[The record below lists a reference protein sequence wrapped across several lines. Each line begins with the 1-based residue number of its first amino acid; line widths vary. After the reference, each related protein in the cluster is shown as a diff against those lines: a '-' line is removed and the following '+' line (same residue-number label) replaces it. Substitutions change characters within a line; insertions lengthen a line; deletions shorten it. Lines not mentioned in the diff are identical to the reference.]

1 MAQRIETI
9 NDLKRQI
16 DCVMG
21 RVLCQLK
28 LENVRLV
35 DVFSGEIIE
44 EADIFIDQGKIIDAG
59 RACRANAFETV
70 NLHGA
75 LVAPGFIDA
84 HVHIESGMLTPI
96 QFARLVAPYGTT
108 TIVADPHEIA
118 NVAGIKGIRFMMQ
131 EAKTAEIAAP
141 KLCSGNSL

>member
-1 MAQRIETI
+1 
-9 NDLKRQI
+9 
-16 DCVMG
+16 MG
-21 RVLCQLK
+21 RVPCQLK

-75 LVAPGFIDA
+75 LVAPGL
-84 HVHIESGMLTPI
+84 SMLMFTSSL
-96 QFARLVAPYGTT
+96 ACSRLFNLQG
-108 TIVADPHEIA
+108 
-118 NVAGIKGIRFMMQ
+118 
-131 EAKTAEIAAP
+131 
-141 KLCSGNSL
+141 

>member
-1 MAQRIETI
+1 MAQGIETI

-16 DCVMG
+16 DRVMG
-21 RVLCQLK
+21 RVPCQLK

-44 EADIFIDQGKIIDAG
+44 GADIFIDQGKIIDAG
-59 RACRANAFETV
+59 RACQANAFETV

-96 QFARLVAPYGTT
+96 QFARLVAPYGT
-108 TIVADPHEIA
+108 V
-118 NVAGIKGIRFMMQ
+118 
-131 EAKTAEIAAP
+131 
-141 KLCSGNSL
+141 LY